1 MQTTLE
7 NKDMEIERLK
17 SMLQSKREEHDTK
30 RNYKEEKYGSLKKEF
45 MIVSKNNIK
54 LIQEIKIM
62 KDNLEEYKDRQAK
75 VLNENNIIKEELKLM
90 EDSFDM

>member
-30 RNYKEEKYGSLKKEF
+30 RNYKEEKYAHLKKEF